1 MTLCVGANETLCQEF
16 NLLAPKDLYLGN
28 FSEQILPALVMT
40 L

>member
-1 MTLCVGANETLCQEF
+1 MTPCVGANETQCLQF

-28 FSEQILPALVMT
+28 FSEQILQALVMP